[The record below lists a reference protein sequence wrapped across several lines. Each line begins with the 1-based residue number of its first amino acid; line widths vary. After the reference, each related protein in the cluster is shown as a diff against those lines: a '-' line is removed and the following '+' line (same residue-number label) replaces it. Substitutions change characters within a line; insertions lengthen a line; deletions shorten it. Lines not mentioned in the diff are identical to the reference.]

1 MQNAQSE
8 FRIVHFALYIL
19 HFSLPAM
26 LHLSSQTDE
35 SAAFIRERWNAQ
47 PRAGIILG
55 SGLGGV
61 GDAIELDAA
70 IDYGEVPHF
79 LRSTAVGHHGRLLC
93 GRLGDVNVVAMQG
106 RFHCYEGYS
115 AERATFP
122 VRVMKALGV
131 ELLIVSN
138 AAGGLNPN
146 YSRGDVMVIDDH
158 INLLNRNPLVGIN
171 DDRLGPR
178 FPDMSSPYDRRLGD
192 RALTIARREGF
203 VCHRGVYIAMLGPSY
218 ETRAE
223 IRMLRFFG
231 GDAVGM
237 STVPEVIVAAH
248 AGIRVLGLSTIT
260 NVCSP
265 DVRHVTTGEEVVA
278 MAETAREK
286 LRAIVTGI
294 VTEEFS
300 IHRI

>member
-1 MQNAQSE
+1 
-8 FRIVHFALYIL
+8 
-19 HFSLPAM
+19 M
-26 LHLSSQTDE
+26 LHLCEQITE
-35 SAAFIRERWNAQ
+35 SVDFIHSKWRGLPQ
-47 PRAGIILG
+47 VGIILG
-55 SGLGGV
+55 SGLGAV
-61 GDAIELDAA
+61 GESVALENS
-70 IDYGEVPHF
+70 IDYCDVPHF
-79 LRSTAVGHHGRLLC
+79 LKSTAVGHKGRLLC
-93 GRLGDVNVVAMQG
+93 GRLAGVPIVAMQG

-138 AAGGLNPN
+138 AAGGLNPD
-146 YSRGDVMVIDDH
+146 YAAGDVMVIDDH

-178 FPDMSSPYDRRLGD
+178 FPDMSSPYDRGLQD
-192 RALTIARREGF
+192 KALAIARQHDF
-203 VCHRGVYIAMLGPSY
+203 VCHRGTYIAMLGPTY

-223 IRMLRFFG
+223 IRMLRSW

-248 AGIRVLGLSTIT
+248 AGLRVLGLSTIT

-265 DVRHVTTGEEVVA
+265 DVPHTTTGDDVVA
-278 MAETAREK
+278 TANTASNK
-286 LRAIVTGI
+286 LRAIVEEI
-294 VTEEFS
+294 VSEYAN
-300 IHRI
+300 